1 MSDLSPQHQAV
12 TAHPTSDSA
21 DANQM
26 APNRSHSRRNAT
38 YVFFWIGVGLL
49 LSLATLQTYVQHGGR
64 HLWEPFLWEMSSVFA
79 VALLMPLIYRWINF
93 ADTANWNKLK
103 IGAVHIAVACGFSIA
118 HVSLML
124 TIRFFV
130 YFLMDTPY
138 QPGRWWSVLSYEAP
152 KDFVTYALLAGIC
165 YGMVLMQREQRH
177 KLEVSRIE
185 AELSRARLARL
196 QDQLQPHFLFNTL
209 NLVSSL
215 MGEDVERADKVLE
228 RLGDLLRSTL
238 SLSNQT
244 QHTLREEL
252 HILEPYL
259 DIMAARFGERVQVQ
273 IDCDDAAR
281 GCMVPC
287 LLLLPLIENAVHH
300 GVEKCSLPANIKVSG
315 DVAHGELR
323 VGISADVG
331 DLERDTREGGIG
343 LANTRARLNQMY
355 ANRAVITLN
364 RLKPQGVEVLIKL
377 PASTLL

>member
-1 MSDLSPQHQAV
+1 MLDHYSQYEPAAASPVANSNQIASSPLLSK
-12 TAHPTSDSA
+12 
-21 DANQM
+21 
-26 APNRSHSRRNAT
+26 RNAV

-49 LSLATLQTYVQHGGR
+49 LSLAALQSYVRHGGKQ
-64 HLWEPFLWEMSSVFA
+64 LWEPFLWEMTSVFA
-79 VALLMPLIYRWINF
+79 IALLMPLVYRWINF
-93 ADTANWNKLK
+93 ADAADWSKLK

-118 HVSLML
+118 HVVLMFA
-124 TIRFFV
+124 IRFSV
-130 YFLMDTPY
+130 YFLMDATY
-138 QPGRWWSVLSYEAP
+138 QPGSWWSVLSYEAP

-165 YGMVLMQREQRH
+165 FGMVLMQREQRR
-177 KLEVSRIE
+177 KLDVSRIE
-185 AELSRARLARL
+185 AELSQARLARL

-215 MGEDVERADKVLE
+215 MSEDVARADQVLE

-238 SLSNQT
+238 ALSNQT

-281 GCMVPC
+281 GCLIPC

-300 GVEKCSLPANIKVSG
+300 GVEKTSLPANIKVSG
-315 DVAHGELR
+315 ETVEGELR
-323 VGISADVG
+323 LGISADVG
-331 DLERDTREGGIG
+331 DLERDTRDGGIG

-355 ANRAVITLN
+355 ANRASMTLTS
-364 RLKPQGVEVLIKL
+364 LKPLGVEVLIKL
-377 PASTLL
+377 PASKAW